1 MFVLIP
7 ASKEAINE
15 KKSATCG
22 MCDKYYNN
30 IPLKNVQAKRI
41 LYNAYIIYYNICL

>member
-1 MFVLIP
+1 MFKNSLGKIFEMFALIP

-15 KKSATCG
+15 KNSATCG

-30 IPLKNVQAKRI
+30 IL
-41 LYNAYIIYYNICL
+41 

>member
-1 MFVLIP
+1 MFGLIP

-15 KKSATCG
+15 ENSATCG

-30 IPLKNVQAKRI
+30 TSLKCKLNE
-41 LYNAYIIYYNICL
+41 YYIMCI